1 MSDPKEIRD
10 SVIRSLSAIGAL
22 RDAQFYADLFSTQEA
37 EQFALIVVDPRCLQK
52 TLLESLIGSI
62 RILADLGLTPVLL
75 VGILKEDVTAI
86 RFQAQ
91 KLVTELESAKVKSAR
106 LDIDSYKLI
115 DIVRNTA
122 RQGRIP
128 ILANTRSQ
136 KQETLIHLVE
146 NLTPGKVIFLQ
157 PSGGIS
163 RNGLRVPVINIDDTR
178 QTNLQNLTPGQT
190 RFIDLSS
197 ELLKDSKKKTVYVIA
212 SPLNLLQEL
221 FTVKGSGTMIRKG
234 AVIKDYK
241 SFRGIK
247 MRALKASMESG
258 FEKKVVTKISKW
270 PVKSVLLEE
279 SYRGGAILTALA
291 GMTYLSKF
299 WVTKEAQGEGIA
311 RDIWD
316 RIVETNDS
324 FFWRSRLDN
333 PFNDWYIRVCDGMQ
347 VVDGWR
353 VFWRGL
359 SPEEFQSAI
368 DGALRVAED
377 FQKL

>member
-1 MSDPKEIRD
+1 MSNPKEIRD

-22 RDAQFYADLFSTQEA
+22 RDAQFYADLFSKQEA
-37 EQFALIVVDPRCLQK
+37 EQFALVVVDPRCLQK

-62 RILADLGLTPVLL
+62 RILADLGLTPILL
-75 VGILKEDVTAI
+75 VGILNEDVSSI

-115 DIVRNTA
+115 DIVRKTA

-163 RNGLRVPVINIDDTR
+163 QDGNRVPVINIDDAR
-178 QTNLQNLTPGQT
+178 QVELKDLTPGQT

-197 ELLKDSKKKTVYVIA
+197 ELLNDSENQTVYVIA

-221 FTVKGSGTMIRKG
+221 FTIKGSGTLIRKG
-234 AVIKDYK
+234 AKIKDYK
-241 SFRGIK
+241 SFRGVK
-247 MRALKASMESG
+247 MRKLKSSMESG
-258 FEKKVVTKISKW
+258 FEKKVTTQISKW

-279 SYRGGAILTALA
+279 NYRGGAIMTALS

-299 WVTKEAQGEGIA
+299 WVIKEAQGEGIA

-316 RIVETNDS
+316 KIIGENDS
-324 FFWRSRLDN
+324 FFWRSRLNN

-347 VVDGWR
+347 IVDGWR

-359 SPEEFQSAI
+359 TPEQSQSAI
-368 DGALRVAED
+368 DGALRVPED
-377 FQKL
+377 FKKQ